1 MNTTLLALGLML
13 VAFLVTML
21 VYPYVLSF
29 AISHKILDNPNAR
42 KLQRVPVPVMGGAS
56 VYAGVLVA
64 SIVAIALLGDIR
76 VLWCLLL
83 LTLMFGMGV
92 WDDMKDVSVYLRFFV
107 EIGVVWVMIL
117 VLGLEIND
125 FHGLWGVHEIPD
137 TVSMPLSLIA
147 GVGIMNAINLI
158 DGVDGYCSSYGVMC
172 CAAFA
177 IVFYL
182 AGGVSLLCVALIF
195 IGALLP
201 FFLHNVFGQR
211 SKMFLGDGGSL
222 MLGTVLSFFVFATM
236 SSERGCNYLEERG
249 LSLAALS
256 LAIMAVPVFDTV
268 RVMTAR
274 ILKGKSPFHPDKT
287 HLHHIF
293 IEMDFSHL
301 STSFIII
308 LGNLI
313 IILSV
318 LLAWWLGASMDVQ
331 LYIVIGLSLLF
342 TCGFYYFMAGQ
353 QRLNDGEGSAI
364 YKKMCALGR
373 LSHRS
378 NKPFWRFM
386 RRVVDSRFLG
396 GKTGLP
402 VPGEPIPQKPKLD
415 PRIR

>member
-1 MNTTLLALGLML
+1 MNTTLI
-13 VAFLVTML
+13 AFLLSLIAFVVTML

-29 AISHKILDNPNAR
+29 AISHHIVDNPNAR

-56 VYAGVLVA
+56 VFAGVLVA
-64 SIVAIALLGDIR
+64 SIVAVAATGDIR
-76 VLWCLLL
+76 ILWCLLL
-83 LTLMFGMGV
+83 LTFMFALGV
-92 WDDMKDVSVYLRFFV
+92 WDDMKDVSAYLRFV
-107 EIGVVWVMIL
+107 LEIAVVWAMIL
-117 VLGLEIND
+117 VLGLELND
-125 FHGLWGVHEIPD
+125 FKGLWGVHGIPD
-137 TVSMPLSLIA
+137 TLSMPLSIIA

-158 DGVDGYCSSYGVMC
+158 DGVDGYCSSYGVMAC
-172 CAAFA
+172 SAFA
-177 IVFYL
+177 VVFYL
-182 AGGVSLLCVALIF
+182 AGGDSLLCLALII

-201 FFLHNVFGQR
+201 FFFHNVFGLR

-236 SSERGCNYLEERG
+236 STQRGCNYLESRG

-268 RVMTAR
+268 RVMMAR
-274 ILKGKSPFHPDKT
+274 VFKGHSPFHPDKT

-293 IEMDFSHL
+293 IEMEFSHL
-301 STSFIII
+301 STALIIV
-308 LGNLI
+308 LGNFI

-331 LYIVIGLSLLF
+331 FYIVVGLSLLF
-342 TCGFYYFMAGQ
+342 TCGFYYTMDAA
-353 QRLNDGEGSAI
+353 RRANDGEGSALF
-364 YKKMCALGR
+364 KRMCAMGR

-378 NKPFWRFM
+378 DKPFWRFM
-386 RRVVDSRFLG
+386 RKMVDSRFLG

-402 VPGEPIPQKPKLD
+402 VPGAPVTEKPKLD